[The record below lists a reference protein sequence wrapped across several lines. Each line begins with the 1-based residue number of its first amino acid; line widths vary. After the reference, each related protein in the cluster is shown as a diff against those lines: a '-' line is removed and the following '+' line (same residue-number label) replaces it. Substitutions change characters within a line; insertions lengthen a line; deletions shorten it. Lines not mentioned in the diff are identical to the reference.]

1 MDKSERLLKLRD
13 VIKGIWKARRRG
25 DLTPLQLVLLAY
37 PLAGVSKAK
46 TLSDGVHV
54 ATNAFKQSKEYVVDF
69 FRRYYINLT
78 DGETFSEP
86 EIESAENGAVFLIH
100 EHFKD
105 VFDAR
110 LGDVYKVEVKHAC
123 FGDIYEVDIPPHNRH
138 AERLINATDA
148 RAFLNV
154 STKDFEEY
162 TVDFECKRY
171 QLANGAVAYD
181 WADIQRMKEI
191 ILNEENAPLYLFGDA
206 EIDKKVFLVADLF
219 NMIGG

>member
-54 ATNAFKQSKEYVVDF
+54 ATSAFKQSKECVVDF
-69 FRRYYINLT
+69 FRQYHIDIT
-78 DGETFSEP
+78 DGETFSEK
-86 EIESAENGAVFLIH
+86 EVESAENGAVFLIH

-105 VFDAR
+105 IYAANKW
-110 LGDVYKVEVKHAC
+110 LGDEYKFEEKFISAQ
-123 FGDIYEVDIPPHNRH
+123 
-138 AERLINATDA
+138 DA

-162 TVDFECKRY
+162 TDVFECNRY
-171 QLANGAVAYD
+171 QLANGNVAYD
-181 WADIQRMKEI
+181 FDDIFRIWE
-191 ILNEENAPLYLFGDA
+191 ILNEENALPSLTGDA